1 MKARRRRPN
10 GRFWTL
16 LALVAIIIAAAGF
29 LHRGP
34 RSAAPSQA
42 RHAAQNSAPQSA
54 ASFALSH
61 WSTVPLTLNQP
72 MMGFAAVHTPGAI
85 WILGGLINDQSIT
98 YIQKMGISANGRLH
112 SVRNVPPGLPIANHD
127 GAAVLLGRQVILLGG
142 GSYLSSNAVFRL
154 PLPRMNP
161 ATTWNALP
169 LPLSDLQ
176 AVTDQNRILVVGG
189 HDSGAPSST
198 IWVYNPG
205 HPTKVWAHLPI
216 GVRYAAVARDSHMLY
231 SIGGLSAAGVTRQ
244 AVAYNLAT
252 GKMTKL
258 PPYPMAVQ
266 YAEAAVIGGH
276 LVVAGGKTASNWTNA
291 VYWYNSLKHRW
302 VSAPAMPAPAGYGAL
317 VAISPTQAV
326 WLGGEGPSGT
336 LDVVWRVSASTR

>member
-16 LALVAIIIAAAGF
+16 SALVVILIGAVGY
-29 LHRGP
+29 LQHRP
-34 RSAAPSQA
+34 QSVRPSQPRLAGQKAPDPNA
-42 RHAAQNSAPQSA
+42 R
-54 ASFALSH
+54 FALSH
-61 WSTVPLTLNQP
+61 WSSAPITLNQA

-85 WILGGLINDQSIT
+85 WVLGGLVNDQST
-98 YIQKMGISANGRLH
+98 TSIQKIGVSANGTLQPIQ
-112 SVRNVPPGLPIANHD
+112 NVAPGLPIANHD
-127 GAAVLLGRQVILLGG
+127 GSAVLFGRQVILLGG

-161 ATTWNALP
+161 ATTLNPLP
-169 LPLSDLQ
+169 TPLSDLQ
-176 AVTDQNRILVVGG
+176 AVADGPRILVLGG
-189 HDSGAPSST
+189 HDAGAPLST
-198 IWVYNPG
+198 IWAYNPAR
-205 HPTKVWAHLPI
+205 PITVWAHLPV
-216 GVRYAAVARDSHMLY
+216 GVRYPAVARDSQMLY
-231 SIGGLSAAGVTRQ
+231 SIGGLSATGVTRQ
-244 AVAYNLAT
+244 AVAYSLKT

-258 PPYPMAVQ
+258 PPYPLAIQ

-291 VYWYNSLKHRW
+291 VYWYNTAKRRW
-302 VSAPAMPAPAGYGAL
+302 MRAPSMPSAAGYGAL

-336 LDVVWRVSASTR
+336 LDVVWRISASTP